1 MSYTRFWN
9 LNFHLFFLV
18 LSRFQ
23 DWSSTYVLLPF
34 VCIIHVIL
42 WRRWFLGG
50 FGQEGLKF
58 LQILLQLNTALVLIR
73 SLIWTSKPRLTLN
86 WIHLQAQTTFSPLP
100 ILFLTLPLFL
110 SGQPCLSSQMCR
122 SCSPLV
128 YKCSSIQQRVYM
140 SSGKEFSVWGSLYIL
155 YHHIEDVNPA
165 LVFSSFCTVTGI
177 IYLQPELLP
186 LFYYFNA

>member
-1 MSYTRFWN
+1 MSYARFWN
-9 LNFHLFFLV
+9 LHFHLFFLV

-42 WRRWFLGG
+42 WKQWFLGG

-73 SLIWTSKPRLTLN
+73 YLIWTSKLS
-86 WIHLQAQTTFSPLP
+86 HHS
-100 ILFLTLPLFL
+100 LFYFWLFL
-110 SGQPCLSSQMCR
+110 SFYLDSLASVLRCAEVVHLWFTSVAQYSKEYIWALGKNSQ
-122 SCSPLV
+122 
-128 YKCSSIQQRVYM
+128 
-140 SSGKEFSVWGSLYIL
+140 WGSLYIL
-155 YHHIEDVNPA
+155 YHHTEDVNPA

-177 IYLQPELLP
+177 IYLQPEL
-186 LFYYFNA
+186 